1 MVEQFTSTFTSYADV
16 VRFVATKMDVDDW
29 EGDCEYHPFSQED
42 ASKGFLELMLPM
54 ADSRGRLLRGAAG
67 NGPIFIF
74 LYYRGTWSYR
84 GEMHG
89 ATVIVETVAG
99 ITEFVVY
106 SHLSAMAGV
115 ERRYRLGGV
124 TYECVSE
131 REIATE

>member
-1 MVEQFTSTFTSYADV
+1 
-16 VRFVATKMDVDDW
+16 
-29 EGDCEYHPFSQED
+29 
-42 ASKGFLELMLPM
+42 
-54 ADSRGRLLRGAAG
+54 
-67 NGPIFIF
+67 
-74 LYYRGTWSYR
+74 
-84 GEMHG
+84 MHG